1 MIDTLTQAF
10 VLLWV
15 VIDPIGSVPVFL
27 ASTNTLSK
35 KERKVTAFRAVLFAG
50 LVLLFFLIL
59 GQLILE
65 AMDISLSAFQ
75 IAGGL
80 VLLYFGFTM
89 IFGESKPESEMN
101 MKDSK
106 VDVAIFPMAVP
117 SLASP
122 GAMMAIVLLTENDT
136 FTFMNQFTTALV
148 MIIVLLI
155 AWALLLAAGKIQK
168 LIGDSGAAI
177 ISRVM
182 GLILAAVAVDSILEG
197 LVVYFNLNI

>member
-1 MIDTLTQAF
+1 MIEQLIQAF
-10 VLLWV
+10 VVLCV

-27 ASTNTLSK
+27 ASTNTLSS
-35 KERKVTAFRAVLFAG
+35 KERKITAFRAVLFAAI
-50 LVLLFFLIL
+50 VLLFFLVL

-65 AMDISLSAFQ
+65 AMDISISAFQ

-122 GAMMAIVLLTENDT
+122 GAMMAIVLLTENET
-136 FTFMNQFTTALV
+136 FTFMNQFITALV
-148 MIIVLLI
+148 MIFVLLI
-155 AWALLLAAGKIQK
+155 AWVLLLAASKIQK
-168 LIGDSGAAI
+168 VIGDSGAAI

>member
-1 MIDTLTQAF
+1 MIETLTQAF

-27 ASTNTLSK
+27 ASTNSLSD
-35 KERKVTAFRAVLFAG
+35 KERKLTAFRAILFAAII
-50 LVLLFFLIL
+50 LIFFLVL

-106 VDVAIFPMAVP
+106 VDVAVFPMAVP

-122 GAMMAIVLLTENDT
+122 GAMMAIVLLTENET
-136 FTFMNQFTTALV
+136 FTFMSQFTTALV
-148 MIIVLLI
+148 MIFVLLI
-155 AWALLLAAGKIQK
+155 AWVLLLAAGKIQK
-168 LIGDSGAAI
+168 VIGDSGAAI

-197 LVVYFNLNI
+197 LVNYFNFNI

>member
-155 AWALLLAAGKIQK
+155 AWVLLLAAGKIQK

>member
-1 MIDTLTQAF
+1 MAEQLIQAF
-10 VLLWV
+10 VMLWV

-27 ASTNTLSK
+27 ASTSKLNK
-35 KERKVTAFRAVLFAG
+35 KERKKTALRAVVFAA

-59 GQLILE
+59 GQIILE

-89 IFGESKPESEMN
+89 IFGESKPDSEMN

-122 GAMMAIVLLTENDT
+122 GAMMAIVLLTENGT
-136 FTFMNQFTTALV
+136 FTLVNQLITASV
-148 MIIVLLI
+148 MIFVLLI
-155 AWALLLAAGKIQK
+155 AWGLLLAAGKIQEV
-168 LIGDSGAAI
+168 IGDSGAAI

-197 LVVYFNLNI
+197 LVVYFHL

>member
-1 MIDTLTQAF
+1 MIEQLIQAF
-10 VLLWV
+10 VVLWV

-27 ASTNTLSK
+27 ASTNTLSS
-35 KERKVTAFRAVLFAG
+35 KERKITAFRAVLFAAI
-50 LVLLFFLIL
+50 VLLFFLVL

-65 AMDISLSAFQ
+65 AMDISISAFQ

-122 GAMMAIVLLTENDT
+122 GAMMAIVLLTENET
-136 FTFMNQFTTALV
+136 FTFMNQFITALV
-148 MIIVLLI
+148 MIFVLLI
-155 AWALLLAAGKIQK
+155 AWVLLLAASKIQK
-168 LIGDSGAAI
+168 VIGDSGAAI

>member
-1 MIDTLTQAF
+1 MIEHLIQAF
-10 VLLWV
+10 VVLWV

-27 ASTNTLSK
+27 ASTSSLSK
-35 KERKVTAFRAVLFAG
+35 KERTLTAFRAVLFAAAT
-50 LVLLFFLIL
+50 LLFFLIL
-59 GQLILE
+59 GQFILE
-65 AMDISLSAFQ
+65 AMDISISAFQ

-122 GAMMAIVLLTENDT
+122 GAMMAIVLLTENET
-136 FTFMNQFTTALV
+136 FSFMNQFTTALV
-148 MIIVLLI
+148 MIFVLFL
-155 AWALLLAAGKIQK
+155 AWGLLLAAGKIQK

-197 LVVYFNLNI
+197 LVVYFNLNL

>member
-1 MIDTLTQAF
+1 MIETLTQSF

-27 ASTNTLSK
+27 ASTSALSK

-101 MKDSK
+101 MKDNK

-155 AWALLLAAGKIQK
+155 AWVLLLAAGKIQK

>member
-1 MIDTLTQAF
+1 MIETLTQAF

-27 ASTNTLSK
+27 ASTNTLSE
-35 KERKVTAFRAVLFAG
+35 KERKLTAFRAVLFAAI
-50 LVLLFFLIL
+50 VLLFFLVL

-65 AMDISLSAFQ
+65 AMDISISAFQ

-101 MKDSK
+101 MKDNK

-122 GAMMAIVLLTENDT
+122 GAMMAIVLLTENKT
-136 FTFMNQFTTALV
+136 FTFMNQLITALV
-148 MIIVLLI
+148 MIFVLLI
-155 AWALLLAAGKIQK
+155 AWGLLLAAGKIQK
-168 LIGDSGAAI
+168 VIGDSGAAI

-197 LVVYFNLNI
+197 LVVYFNLNT

>member
-1 MIDTLTQAF
+1 MEHLIQSF
-10 VLLWV
+10 VVLWV

-27 ASTNTLSK
+27 SATSKLNK
-35 KERKVTAFRAVLFAG
+35 KESKVTAFRAVLYAA
-50 LVLLFFLIL
+50 LILLFFLVL
-59 GQLILE
+59 GQIILE
-65 AMDISLSAFQ
+65 AMDISMSAFQ

-89 IFGESKPESEMN
+89 IFGESKPESEMS
-101 MKDSK
+101 MKENK

-136 FTFMNQFTTALV
+136 FSLMSQFTTAII

-155 AWALLLAAGKIQK
+155 SWGLLLAAGKIQK
-168 LIGDSGAAI
+168 VIGNSGAAI
-177 ISRVM
+177 VSRVM
-182 GLILAAVAVDSILEG
+182 GLILSAVAVDSVLKG

>member
-1 MIDTLTQAF
+1 MIETLTQAF

-27 ASTNTLSK
+27 ASTNNLSD
-35 KERKVTAFRAVLFAG
+35 KERKLAAFRAVLFAAII
-50 LVLLFFLIL
+50 LVFFLVL

-65 AMDISLSAFQ
+65 TMDISLSAFQ

-101 MKDSK
+101 MKDNK

-136 FTFMNQFTTALV
+136 FTFMSQFTTALV
-148 MIIVLLI
+148 MIFVLLI
-155 AWALLLAAGKIQK
+155 AWVLLLTAGKIQK
-168 LIGDSGAAI
+168 VIGDSGAAI

-197 LVVYFNLNI
+197 LVVYFNLSI

>member
-1 MIDTLTQAF
+1 
-10 VLLWV
+10 
-15 VIDPIGSVPVFL
+15 VPVFL
-27 ASTNTLSK
+27 ASTNTLSS
-35 KERKVTAFRAVLFAG
+35 KERKITAFRAVLFAAI
-50 LVLLFFLIL
+50 VLLFFLVL

-65 AMDISLSAFQ
+65 AMDISISAFQ

-122 GAMMAIVLLTENDT
+122 GAMMAIVLLTENET
-136 FTFMNQFTTALV
+136 FTFMNQFITALV
-148 MIIVLLI
+148 MIFVLLI
-155 AWALLLAAGKIQK
+155 AWVLLLAASKIQK
-168 LIGDSGAAI
+168 VIGDSGAAI